1 MTEPQINVAGMPE
14 FDAMLDH
21 IYEYGTAS
29 EGIIDRANAFARAII
44 AQARAE
50 LIAELKPV
58 AWRYQT
64 PTGWH
69 TTADAGKAV
78 VLREYHPVEPLA
90 IIPTKENHE

>member
-50 LIAELKPV
+50 MRAEMEAKPAGYLIDWPGEPDLGHYYAEYPSRSGCCL
-58 AWRYQT
+58 
-64 PTGWH
+64 
-69 TTADAGKAV
+69 
-78 VLREYHPVEPLA
+78 PLA
-90 IIPTKENHE
+90 IIPKE